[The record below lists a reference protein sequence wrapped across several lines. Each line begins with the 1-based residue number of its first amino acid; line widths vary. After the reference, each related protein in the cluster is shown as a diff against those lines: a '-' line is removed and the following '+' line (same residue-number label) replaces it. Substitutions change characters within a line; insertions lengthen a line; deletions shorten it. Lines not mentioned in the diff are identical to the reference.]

1 MRIGMARCP
10 RVTGTGPRRI
20 RITQPKRRPTNES
33 QDPSMPDAARLTVLA
48 IAVLGVVSGAEPAF
62 ADAHPSLIEAP
73 IIGPLETVGAYAL
86 VGQAQQ
92 QLSESLGAALPVPA
106 GSPLAPTTLLGT
118 GSPLLNLEPKPD
130 GVTVGSAL
138 P

>member
-1 MRIGMARCP
+1 M
-10 RVTGTGPRRI
+10 
-20 RITQPKRRPTNES
+20 PTT
-33 QDPSMPDAARLTVLA
+33 ARLTVLA
-48 IAVLGVVSGAEPAF
+48 FAVLGAVSGAAPAF

-92 QLSESLGAALPVPA
+92 QLSESLGAALPAPT
-106 GSPLAPTTLLGT
+106 GSQLAPATLLGPS
-118 GSPLLNLEPKPD
+118 SPLLNLEPKPA
-130 GVTVGSAL
+130 GVTVTGAL

>member
-1 MRIGMARCP
+1 MPA
-10 RVTGTGPRRI
+10 TG
-20 RITQPKRRPTNES
+20 
-33 QDPSMPDAARLTVLA
+33 RLTVLA
-48 IAVLGVVSGAEPAF
+48 IAVLGAVSGAAPAF

-73 IIGPLETVGAYAL
+73 IIGPLETVGAYTL

-92 QLSESLGAALPVPA
+92 QLSESLGAALSTPA

-118 GSPLLNLEPKPD
+118 SSPLLNLEPKPA
-130 GVTVGSAL
+130 GVTVGGAL

>member
-1 MRIGMARCP
+1 M
-10 RVTGTGPRRI
+10 
-20 RITQPKRRPTNES
+20 PT
-33 QDPSMPDAARLTVLA
+33 MARLTVLA
-48 IAVLGVVSGAEPAF
+48 IAALGAVSGAEPAF

-92 QLSESLGAALPVPA
+92 QLSESLGAALPTPA
-106 GSPLAPTTLLGT
+106 GSQLAPATLLGAS
-118 GSPLLNLEPKPD
+118 SPLLNLEPKPA
-130 GVTVGSAL
+130 GVTVGDAL